1 MRLLQQLV
9 AIAAVASGGGTG
21 VSAAQGNALRTLIL
35 GGRRVHT
42 TATLSQ

>member
-9 AIAAVASGGGTG
+9 AIAAVGGTG

-35 GGRRVHT
+35 GGHRVHT